1 VSYQIFNASS
11 IIKTLMSEYLLL
23 ALLWA
28 AYCAVHSVLISIRVT
43 TWLRTMLAARYRFWR
58 LFYNSFSIVTLVPL
72 IMYSHSARF
81 NSETLFAWS
90 GSWLILRYCLIG
102 LGVVLAVAGARHY
115 SMLQFLGIQQ
125 IRKESARSAMTGSG
139 DFDDRGVLGLVR
151 HPWYVAVFLF
161 LWTGDLN
168 VASITVNLV
177 LSAYLIVGTLLEERK
192 LSIEFGEEY
201 RRYQD
206 RVSMFIPLKWLTK

>member
-1 VSYQIFNASS
+1 MINT
-11 IIKTLMSEYLLL
+11 IMSDYLLL

-28 AYCAVHSVLISIRVT
+28 AYCTVHSVLISIPVT
-43 TWLRTMLAARYRFWR
+43 SWLRTVLAIRYRFWR
-58 LFYNSFSIVTLVPL
+58 LFFNIFSIVTLMPL
-72 IMYSHSARF
+72 VMYSHSARF

-90 GSWLILRYCLIG
+90 GYWRILRYCLVG
-102 LGVVLAVAGARHY
+102 LGVVLVVAGARHY

-151 HPWYVAVFLF
+151 HPWYVAVFIF
-161 LWTGDLN
+161 LWTSDLN
-168 VASITVNLV
+168 VTAITVNLV

-192 LSIEFGEEY
+192 LVIEFGEEY

-206 RVSMFIPLKWLTK
+206 HVSMFIPLKWLTKKRIY